1 MQIIESPAELQL
13 AALALRSAGETIALV
28 PTMGNLHEGHLSLVR
43 TARTL
48 ATRVIVSDFVNPT
61 QFGPNEDYAAYPRT
75 FEADCALLER
85 EGADIVF
92 HPAPE
97 AMYPEGTSVSLI
109 ETSLS
114 KYLCGA
120 SRPGHFNGVCT
131 VVAKLFLLAQPHC
144 AVFGQKDAQQLRV
157 LRRMVRDLNFPIQ
170 VVGAPIVREA
180 DGLAMSSRN
189 QYLTP
194 AQRREAPALHHA
206 LEACEAA
213 FAAGERSVAA
223 LRKRILDVLAA
234 EAPTGVPDYIT
245 LADDETLVPLEDASS
260 VVRPVLAALA
270 VRFGTTRLIDNT
282 ELRP

>member
-43 TARTL
+43 AAR
-48 ATRVIVSDFVNPT
+48 ARASKVIVSDFVNPT

-131 VVAKLFLLAQPHC
+131 VVAKLFLLAQPHV
-144 AVFGQKDAQQLRV
+144 AVFGKKDAQQLRV
-157 LRRMVRDLNFPIQ
+157 LRRMVRDLNFPIEI
-170 VVGAPIVREA
+170 VGSPIVREP

-189 QYLTP
+189 QYLAP

-213 FAAGERSVAA
+213 FASGERSVAA
-223 LRKRILDVLAA
+223 LRKRILDVISS
-234 EAPTGVPDYIT
+234 EAPSGVPDYVT
-245 LADDETLVPLEDASS
+245 LADDETLVPLEDTAT
-260 VVRPVLAALA
+260 VTRPVLTALA

>member
-43 TARTL
+43 EAR
-48 ATRVIVSDFVNPT
+48 ARASRVIVSDFVNPT
-61 QFGPNEDYAAYPRT
+61 QFGPNEDYASYPRT

-97 AMYPEGTSVSLI
+97 AMYPEGTSVSLV

-114 KYLCGA
+114 RNLCGA
-120 SRPGHFNGVCT
+120 QRPGHFNGVCT
-131 VVAKLFLLAQPHC
+131 VVAKLFLLAQPHI
-144 AVFGQKDAQQLRV
+144 AVFGRKDAQQLRV
-157 LRRMVRDLNFPIQ
+157 IRRMVRDLNFPIEI
-170 VVGAPIVREA
+170 VGAPIVREA

-189 QYLTP
+189 QYLRP
-194 AQRREAPALHHA
+194 EERRQAPALHHA
-206 LEACEAA
+206 LEACEKA

-223 LRKRILDVLAA
+223 LRGTILGVLAA
-234 EAPTGVPDYIT
+234 EAPGGTPDYVE
-245 LADDETLVPLEDASS
+245 LADDETLELLADGAT

-270 VRFGTTRLIDNT
+270 VRFGSTRLIDNT

>member
-43 TARTL
+43 AAR
-48 ATRVIVSDFVNPT
+48 ARASKVIVSDFVNPT

-131 VVAKLFLLAQPHC
+131 VVAKLFLLAQPHV

-157 LRRMVRDLNFPIQ
+157 LRRMVRDLNFPIEI
-170 VVGAPIVREA
+170 VGSPIVRA
-180 DGLAMSSRN
+180 PDGLAMSSRN

-206 LEACEAA
+206 LQACEAA
-213 FAAGERSVAA
+213 FASGERSVAA
-223 LRKRILDVLAA
+223 LNKRILEVLSSD
-234 EAPTGVPDYIT
+234 APSGVPDYIT
-245 LADDETLVPLEDASS
+245 LADDETLVPLDDTATIT
-260 VVRPVLAALA
+260 RPVLAALA

>member
-43 TARTL
+43 EAR
-48 ATRVIVSDFVNPT
+48 ARASRVIVSDFVNPT
-61 QFGPNEDYAAYPRT
+61 QFGPNEDYASYPRT

-97 AMYPEGTSVSLI
+97 AMYPEGTSVSLV

-114 KYLCGA
+114 RNLCGA
-120 SRPGHFNGVCT
+120 RRPGHFNGVCT
-131 VVAKLFLLAQPHC
+131 VVAKLFLLAQPHI
-144 AVFGQKDAQQLRV
+144 AVFGRKDAQQLRV
-157 LRRMVRDLNFPIQ
+157 IRRMVRDLNFPIEI
-170 VVGAPIVREA
+170 VGAPIVREA

-189 QYLTP
+189 QYLRP
-194 AQRREAPALHHA
+194 EERRQAPALHHA
-206 LEACEAA
+206 LEACEKA

-223 LRKRILDVLAA
+223 LRGAILGVLAA
-234 EAPTGVPDYIT
+234 EAPGGTPDYVE
-245 LADDETLVPLEDASS
+245 LADDETLELLADGAT

-270 VRFGTTRLIDNT
+270 VRFGPTRLIDNT

>member
-43 TARTL
+43 AAR
-48 ATRVIVSDFVNPT
+48 ARASKVIVSDFVNPT

-97 AMYPEGTSVSLI
+97 AMYPEGTSVSLV

-131 VVAKLFLLAQPHC
+131 VVAKLFLLAQPHV
-144 AVFGQKDAQQLRV
+144 AVFGKKDAQQLRV
-157 LRRMVRDLNFPIQ
+157 LRRMVRDLNFPIEI
-170 VVGAPIVREA
+170 VGSPIVREP

-189 QYLTP
+189 QYLAP

-213 FAAGERSVAA
+213 FASGERSVAV
-223 LRKRILDVLAA
+223 LRKRILDVLSA
-234 EAPTGVPDYIT
+234 EAPSGVPDYVT
-245 LADDETLVPLEDASS
+245 LADDETLVPLDDTATIT
-260 VVRPVLAALA
+260 RPVLAALA

>member
-43 TARTL
+43 AAR
-48 ATRVIVSDFVNPT
+48 ARASKVIVSDFVNPT

-131 VVAKLFLLAQPHC
+131 VVAKLFLLAQPHL
-144 AVFGQKDAQQLRV
+144 AVFGEKDAQQLAV
-157 LRRMVRDLNFPIQ
+157 IRRMVRDLFFPIEI
-170 VVGAPIVREA
+170 VPAPISREP
-180 DGLAMSSRN
+180 DGLARSSRN
-189 QYLTP
+189 RYLTP
-194 AQRREAPALHHA
+194 DQRAQAPVLHRS
-206 LEACEAA
+206 LQAA
-213 FAAGERSVAA
+213 KTLFDSGERRASALLAA
-223 LRKRILDVLAA
+223 VRDVLAT
-234 EAPTGVPDYIT
+234 APDANVEYAT
-245 LADDETLVPLEDASS
+245 LSDASTLVPLPSDALLTA
-260 VVRPVLAALA
+260 PVLLALA
-270 VRFGTTRLIDNT
+270 VRFGATRLIDNVT
-282 ELRP
+282 LAS

>member
-1 MQIIESPAELQL
+1 MKICRTKKSLSALS
-13 AALALRSAGETIALV
+13 AAWHKAGETVALV
-28 PTMGNLHEGHLSLVR
+28 PTMGYLHEGHLSLVR
-43 TARTL
+43 TARAM

-131 VVAKLFLLAQPHC
+131 VVAKLFLLAQPHI

-170 VVGAPIVREA
+170 VVGAPIVREP

-194 AQRREAPALHHA
+194 AQRLEAPALHRA
-206 LEACEAA
+206 LEACSAA
-213 FAAGERSVAA
+213 FAAGERSVGT
-223 LRKRILDVLAA
+223 LRRRILDVLASD
-234 EAPTGVPDYIT
+234 APSGVPDYVT
-245 LADDETLVPLEDASS
+245 LADDESLVPLDDADTVS
-260 VVRPVLAALA
+260 RPVLAALA
-270 VRFGTTRLIDNT
+270 VRFGATRLIDNT

>member
-43 TARTL
+43 EAR
-48 ATRVIVSDFVNPT
+48 ARASRVIVSDFVNPT
-61 QFGPNEDYAAYPRT
+61 QFGPNEDYASYPRT

-97 AMYPEGTSVSLI
+97 AMYPEGTSVSLV

-114 KYLCGA
+114 RNLCGA
-120 SRPGHFNGVCT
+120 QRPGHFNGVCT
-131 VVAKLFLLAQPHC
+131 VVAKLFLLAQPHV
-144 AVFGQKDAQQLRV
+144 AVFGRKDAQQLRV
-157 LRRMVRDLNFPIQ
+157 IRRMVRDLNFPIEI
-170 VVGAPIVREA
+170 VGAPIVREA

-189 QYLTP
+189 QYLRP
-194 AQRREAPALHHA
+194 EERRQAPALHHA
-206 LEACEAA
+206 LEACEKA

-223 LRKRILDVLAA
+223 LRGSILGVLAA
-234 EAPTGVPDYIT
+234 EAPGGTPDYVE
-245 LADDETLVPLEDASS
+245 LADDETLELLADGAT

-270 VRFGTTRLIDNT
+270 VRFGSTRLIDNT

>member
-43 TARTL
+43 VARER
-48 ATRVIVSDFVNPT
+48 ASRVIVSDFVNPT
-61 QFGPNEDYAAYPRT
+61 QFGPNEDYASYPRT

-114 KYLCGA
+114 RNLCGA
-120 SRPGHFNGVCT
+120 QRPGHFNGVCT
-131 VVAKLFLLAQPHC
+131 VVAKLFLLAQPHV

-157 LRRMVRDLNFPIQ
+157 LRRMVRDLNFPIEI
-170 VVGAPIVREA
+170 VGAPIVREA

-189 QYLTP
+189 QYLG
-194 AQRREAPALHHA
+194 AEERRQAPALHHA
-206 LEACEAA
+206 LEACEKA

-223 LRKRILDVLAA
+223 LRKTIFGVLAA
-234 EAPTGVPDYIT
+234 EAPGGVPDYVE
-245 LADDETLVPLEDASS
+245 LADDETLELLADGAT

-270 VRFGTTRLIDNT
+270 VRFGSTRLIDNT

>member
-1 MQIIESPAELQL
+1 MQINESTAELQL

-43 TARTL
+43 AAR
-48 ATRVIVSDFVNPT
+48 ARASKVIVSDFVNPT

-131 VVAKLFLLAQPHC
+131 VVAKLFLLAQPHV

-157 LRRMVRDLNFPIQ
+157 LRRMVRDLNFPIEI
-170 VVGAPIVREA
+170 VGSPIVREP

-189 QYLTP
+189 QYLSP
-194 AQRREAPALHHA
+194 EQRRQAPALHRA
-206 LEACEAA
+206 LQACESA
-213 FAAGERSVAA
+213 FASGERSVSA
-223 LRKRILDVLAA
+223 LRSLILSRLTSD
-234 EAPTGVPDYIT
+234 APSGVPDYVT
-245 LADDETLVPLEDASS
+245 LADDETLVPLDDSATIT
-260 VVRPVLAALA
+260 RPVLAALA